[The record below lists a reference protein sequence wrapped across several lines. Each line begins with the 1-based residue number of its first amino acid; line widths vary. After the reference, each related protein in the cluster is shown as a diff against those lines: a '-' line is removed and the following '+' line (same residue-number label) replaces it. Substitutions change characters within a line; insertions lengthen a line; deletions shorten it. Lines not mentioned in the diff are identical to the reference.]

1 MATSLDNVRA
11 AEIALEDYYSSIA
24 SIIGNGGDFVQGT
37 IFSRGRGLGS
47 IIKAAMK
54 LAAPLAKKVGRVLK
68 PVAKK
73 VGRYALKT
81 GAETVADIAVDVL
94 SGDSVKDAFNNNAAA
109 LVENS
114 KYDAIQKIRSLKR
127 KRPNTSKAK
136 KSPKNRNH
144 QIYGRYGKL

>member
-24 SIIGNGGDFVQGT
+24 SIVGNGGDFVQGT

-73 VGRYALKT
+73 AGRYVLKK
-81 GAETVADIAVDVL
+81 GAEAAADISINVL
-94 SGDSVKDAFNNNAAA
+94 SGDSVEDAFSNGAAA
-109 LVENS
+109 LVEKG

-127 KRPNTSKAK
+127 KLPNTSKAK

-144 QIYGRYGKL
+144 QIYGRYAKL